1 MTYSKLRIRP
11 FNMFEEATL
20 ISELSFKAV
29 RSSGAGGQHVNK
41 TSSKVELS
49 FNLNDSAVF
58 DEDQKVL
65 LLSNL
70 KSRLT
75 KDNVLI
81 LQCDE
86 SRSQHKNKA
95 SVIERFL
102 EMIHQA
108 LIVPKKRKKTNIPK
122 AVKQKRLETK
132 KQIAEKKASRKPPQ
146 IS

>member
-1 MTYSKLRIRP
+1 
-11 FNMFEEATL
+11 MFDEALL
-20 ISELSFKAV
+20 ISELSFKAI

-41 TSSKVELS
+41 TASKVELTYS
-49 FNLNDSAVF
+49 LNDSVVF
-58 DEDQKVL
+58 DDDQKERL
-65 LLSNL
+65 ISNL

-95 SVIERFL
+95 LVIERFL
-102 EMIHQA
+102 ELIRQA

-122 AVKQKRLETK
+122 AVKQKRLEIK
-132 KQIAEKKASRKPPQ
+132 KQIAEKKAGRKPPEV
-146 IS
+146 

>member
-1 MTYSKLRIRP
+1 
-11 FNMFEEATL
+11 MFDQTLL
-20 ISELSFKAV
+20 ISELSFKAI

-49 FNLNDSAVF
+49 FNLNDTSVF
-58 DEDQKVL
+58 DEIQKERL
-65 LLSNL
+65 ISKL

-75 KDNVLI
+75 KDNILV

-95 SVIERFL
+95 IAIERFL
-102 EMIHQA
+102 ELIDQA

-122 AVKQKRLETK
+122 AVKLKRLS
-132 KQIAEKKASRKPPQ
+132 EKRK
-146 IS
+146 ISERKTQRKSPDID